1 MVGTLF
7 QYERAVDCTML
18 TALGSIVVQQA
29 SPNQN
34 TVVKVKKF
42 LDYAATQPNEI
53 VAYNTSDMVLAGHS
67 DASYLFETKARS
79 RAGKFFH
86 VKQLRRSPQ

>member
-1 MVGTLF
+1 MVGTLLH
-7 QYERAVDCTML
+7 YERAVDCTML

-34 TVVKVKKF
+34 TVVKVKNI
-42 LDYAATQPNEI
+42 LDYAATQPEKI

-67 DASYLFETKARS
+67 NAL
-79 RAGKFFH
+79 
-86 VKQLRRSPQ
+86 